1 MSKKKILKD
10 LERKIVQQGKKPLTQ
25 PEIEELE
32 HKLQEDSRESSEGM
46 GIEEEEFAG
55 SEPNIEFK
63 EIMKDPDEDEEED

>member
-1 MSKKKILKD
+1 MSKKKILRD
-10 LERKIVQQGKKPLTQ
+10 MERKIVNQNKKEISE

-55 SEPNIEFK
+55 SEPTIEFDK
-63 EIMKDPDEDEEED
+63 IMKDPDEDEEED